1 MTVEEALAIIDAAL
15 KPDCLSDLQEEIFRQ
30 AWQSKTYQD
39 MALHIG
45 YDNDYIRVV
54 GFQLWQ
60 ALSTAFGI
68 KVTKSNFRSVLR
80 QQATELGVPS
90 NSEDLAVTQTH
101 GNARSHI
108 VPQSRVALEP
118 PQGPVPLNSSFYV
131 ERPPIEATCYQ
142 AIEQPGAL
150 ICLRAPRRMGK
161 TSLKNRVLAYC
172 QRHGWQTVRLN
183 FEQADALCLSHPTQL
198 MRWCCANIAQ
208 QLGLPHRLEEYWDDL
223 LGGSLSSTIYMQ
235 GYILEQI
242 DAPIVLALD
251 EVNRLLE
258 YPESAKSFLPLLR
271 SWYEEAR
278 NLEIWQKL
286 RLLVV
291 YSTEIYVPL
300 DIHQSPFNVGL
311 AVRLPELTPEQ
322 VDHLAQ
328 RHGLIEWHSGL
339 TQALMAV
346 VGGHPY
352 LVRLALYHLSQS
364 YPDSVIA
371 DSATHPATADAATT
385 DLTTTAPAAREP
397 DSNNHSD
404 ADLAPYSHPGLDERL
419 DKLLQAAP
427 TSQGIYYHHLRQHW
441 LTLQQHPDLM
451 QAIKQIVQIRDRTSS
466 DPIVI
471 YKLES
476 MGLIK
481 LDAEGVQ
488 VSCNLYRLY
497 FYSQLS

>member
-15 KPDCLSDLQEEIFRQ
+15 KPDCLSDLQEQIFRQ

-39 MALHIG
+39 MALQIG

-60 ALSTAFGI
+60 ALSAAFGI

-80 QQATELGVPS
+80 QQAGELGIVGEAGEGS
-90 NSEDLAVTQTH
+90 NRPEGAEK
-101 GNARSHI
+101 ARSHFAFPSHP
-108 VPQSRVALEP
+108 VLEP
-118 PQGPVPLNSSFYV
+118 PQGPVPLNSPLYI
-131 ERPPIEATCYQ
+131 ERPPVEATCYH

-150 ICLRAPRRMGK
+150 VCLRAPSHMGK

-172 QRHGWQTVRLN
+172 QQLGLKTVRLN
-183 FEQADALCLSHPTQL
+183 FEQADALVLSHPTQL

-208 QLGLPHRLEEYWDDL
+208 QLGLPHRLDDYWDTT
-223 LGGSLSSTIYMQ
+223 LGGSISSTIYMQ
-235 GYILEQI
+235 GYVLEQI
-242 DAPIVLALD
+242 DAPLVLALD
-251 EVNRLLE
+251 EVNRLFE

-286 RLLVV
+286 HMFVV

-311 AVRLPELTPEQ
+311 AVRLPEFTSEQ

-328 RHGLIEWHSGL
+328 RHGLSEWHSGL
-339 TQALMAV
+339 TQALMAM

-352 LVRLALYHLSQS
+352 LVRLALYYLSQV
-364 YPDSVIA
+364 YA
-371 DSATHPATADAATT
+371 HPTT
-385 DLTTTAPAAREP
+385 DLGAG
-397 DSNNHSD
+397 SD
-404 ADLAPYSHPGLDERL
+404 IGELDQRLDE
-419 DKLLQAAP
+419 LLQAAP
-427 TSQGIYYHHLRQHW
+427 TPQGIYYRHLRQHW

-451 QAIKQIVQIRDRTSS
+451 QAVKQLVQTCDRTGI
-466 DPIVI
+466 DPIMI

-481 LDAEGVQ
+481 LDSEGVQ
-488 VSCNLYRLY
+488 ASCTLYRLY
-497 FYSQLS
+497 FYSQLR

>member
-1 MTVEEALAIIDAAL
+1 MTVEEALAIIDAVL

-39 MALHIG
+39 MALQIG

-60 ALSTAFGI
+60 ALSAAFGI

-80 QQATELGVPS
+80 QQAAELDVSIHSDDSKHIKGGNTRSQLAAPS
-90 NSEDLAVTQTH
+90 HL
-101 GNARSHI
+101 
-108 VPQSRVALEP
+108 ALEP
-118 PQGPVPLNSSFYV
+118 PQGPVPLNSPFYV
-131 ERPPIEATCYQ
+131 ERPPVEATCYQ

-150 ICLRAPRRMGK
+150 ICLRAPSRMGK

-172 QRHGWQTVRLN
+172 QQLGLKTVRLN

-208 QLGLPHRLEEYWDDL
+208 QLGLPHRLDEYWDTT
-223 LGGSLSSTIYMQ
+223 LGGSISSTIYMQ
-235 GYILEQI
+235 GYVLEQV

-251 EVNRLLE
+251 EVNRLFE
-258 YPESAKSFLPLLR
+258 YSESAKSFLPLLR

-286 RLLVV
+286 RMFVV

-311 AVRLPELTPEQ
+311 AVRLPEFTPDQ

-328 RHGLIEWHSGL
+328 RHGLSEWHSEL
-339 TQALMAV
+339 TKALMV
-346 VGGHPY
+346 MVGGHPY
-352 LVRLALYHLSQS
+352 LIRLALYHLSQFC
-364 YPDSVIA
+364 
-371 DSATHPATADAATT
+371 
-385 DLTTTAPAAREP
+385 
-397 DSNNHSD
+397 
-404 ADLAPYSHPGLDERL
+404 SHPNVNESADDRGAGPDAGALDQRLDE
-419 DKLLQAAP
+419 LLQAAP
-427 TSQGIYYHHLRQHW
+427 TPQGIYYHHLRQHW

-451 QAIKQIVQIRDRTSS
+451 QTVKQLVQTCDRTGI
-466 DPIVI
+466 DPIMI

-481 LDAEGVQ
+481 VDSEGVQ
-488 VSCNLYRLY
+488 ASCTLYRLY
-497 FYSQLS
+497 FYAQLSSGI

>member
-15 KPDCLSDLQEEIFRQ
+15 KPDCLSDLQEEVFRQ

-39 MALHIG
+39 MALQIG

-60 ALSTAFGI
+60 LLSAAFGI

-80 QQATELGVPS
+80 QQAAEIDERTIADS
-90 NSEDLAVTQTH
+90 AVAEATRHTV
-101 GNARSHI
+101 RSHLLN
-108 VPQSRVALEP
+108 PQSAVPLEF
-118 PQGPVPLNSSFYV
+118 PQGPVPLNSPFYV

-150 ICLRAPRRMGK
+150 ICLRAPSRMGK

-172 QRHGWQTVRLN
+172 QQKGLQTVRLN
-183 FEQADALCLSHPTQL
+183 FEQADALCLGHPKQL

-208 QLGLPHRLEEYWDDL
+208 QLGLPHRLEDYWDDM
-223 LGGSLSSTIYMQ
+223 LGGSISSTIYMQ
-235 GYILEQI
+235 GYVLAQT

-286 RLLVV
+286 RMFVV

-311 AVRLPELTPEQ
+311 SVRLPEFTPEQ

-328 RHGLIEWHSGL
+328 QHGLSEWHPGL
-339 TQALMAV
+339 TQSLMAMI
-346 VGGHPY
+346 GGHPY

-364 YPDSVIA
+364 QPS
-371 DSATHPATADAATT
+371 
-385 DLTTTAPAAREP
+385 PAAGLDP
-397 DSNNHSD
+397 SSD
-404 ADLAPYSHPGLDERL
+404 AGSHPNTGSSNGLAPSGLAPSDLAQRLDE
-419 DKLLQAAP
+419 LLQAAP
-427 TSQGIYYHHLRQHW
+427 TQQGIYYHHLRQHW
-441 LTLQQHPDLM
+441 LTLQHHPDLM
-451 QAIKQIVQIRDRTSS
+451 QAVKQLVKTCDRSGI
-466 DPIVI
+466 DPIAI

-481 LDAEGVQ
+481 LDSEGVQ
-488 VSCNLYRLY
+488 ASCTLYRLY
-497 FYSQLS
+497 FYAQLSSGM

>member
-30 AWQSKTYQD
+30 AWQSRTYQD
-39 MALHIG
+39 MALQIG

-80 QQATELGVPS
+80 QQAAELDLLGNSGNPVGTE
-90 NSEDLAVTQTH
+90 EDGKA
-101 GNARSHI
+101 GEARSHF
-108 VPQSRVALEP
+108 VAPSQLALEP
-118 PQGPVPLNSSFYV
+118 PQGPVPLNSPFYV
-131 ERPPIEATCYQ
+131 ERPPVEATCYQ

-150 ICLRAPRRMGK
+150 ICLRAPSRMGK

-172 QRHGWQTVRLN
+172 QQIGLKTVRLN
-183 FEQADALCLSHPTQL
+183 FEQADALCLGHPTQL

-208 QLGLPHRLEEYWDDL
+208 QLELPHRLDDYWDTT
-223 LGGSLSSTIYMQ
+223 LGGSISSTIYMQ
-235 GYILEQI
+235 GYVLEQI

-251 EVNRLLE
+251 EVNRLFE

-286 RLLVV
+286 RMFVV

-311 AVRLPELTPEQ
+311 AVRLPEFTPDQ

-328 RHGLIEWHSGL
+328 RHGLSAWHSGL
-339 TQALMAV
+339 TEALMAM

-352 LVRLALYHLSQS
+352 LVRLALYHLSQFC
-364 YPDSVIA
+364 
-371 DSATHPATADAATT
+371 
-385 DLTTTAPAAREP
+385 
-397 DSNNHSD
+397 
-404 ADLAPYSHPGLDERL
+404 SHPNVNESADNRGAGLGENDLDQRLDE
-419 DKLLQAAP
+419 LLQAAP
-427 TSQGIYYHHLRQHW
+427 TPQGIYYHHLRQHW

-451 QAIKQIVQIRDRTSS
+451 QTVQQLVQTCDRTGI
-466 DPIVI
+466 DPIMI

-481 LDAEGVQ
+481 LDAEGVRA
-488 VSCNLYRLY
+488 SCTLYRLY
-497 FYSQLS
+497 FYAQLSSGM